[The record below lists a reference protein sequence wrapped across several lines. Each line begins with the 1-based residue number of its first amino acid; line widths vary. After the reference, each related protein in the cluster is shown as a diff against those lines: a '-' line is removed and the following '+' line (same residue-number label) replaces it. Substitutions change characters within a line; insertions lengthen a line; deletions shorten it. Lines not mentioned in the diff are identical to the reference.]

1 MEEEPKLEQ
10 TTLPVQMDWGERG
23 NEEDKISR
31 SLLSPSLWISFCGV
45 EGGDEGGSREQFF
58 VGLLFFLGFCG
69 EYGGD

>member
-31 SLLSPSLWISFCGV
+31 SLLSPSLWISSSFFYKVLQIDGFGVDFCGV
-45 EGGDEGGSREQFF
+45 EGGEG
-58 VGLLFFLGFCG
+58 
-69 EYGGD
+69 